1 MRRPSGR
8 EAAERAQRGAELL
21 TTRRP
26 SVTMLRMPHQ
36 SAEPST
42 CAVRMPARQWRR
54 VDRVLDNVVNV
65 EAENGDPHG
74 LVEAGVQILR
84 EGWRQTSGWTPET
97 TGSTDR
103 PHDDQEVTVSLNGA
117 QWTYVISCLDR
128 WGNVERSLG
137 KNTATELLLIRELV
151 ISQAEACL
159 PGQL

>member
-1 MRRPSGR
+1 M
-8 EAAERAQRGAELL
+8 
-21 TTRRP
+21 
-26 SVTMLRMPHQ
+26 
-36 SAEPST
+36 
-42 CAVRMPARQWRR
+42 
-54 VDRVLDNVVNV
+54 VNV

-84 EGWRQTSGWTPET
+84 EGWRQSSGWTPET

-128 WGNVERSLG
+128 WGNVERSLSE
-137 KNTATELLLIRELV
+137 NTATELLLIRELV
-151 ISQAEACL
+151 ISQGEACL